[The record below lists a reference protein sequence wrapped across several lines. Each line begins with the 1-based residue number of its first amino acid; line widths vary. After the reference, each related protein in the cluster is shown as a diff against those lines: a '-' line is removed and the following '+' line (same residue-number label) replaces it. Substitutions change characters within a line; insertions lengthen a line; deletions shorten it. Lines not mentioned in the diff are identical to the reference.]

1 MKRQMLHNRWTLF
14 FILLLITLLVNLPVI
29 NMVINSFHTTD
40 DIIRTGASWFAPF
53 TTGNYAFVML
63 KTAFWTWFGNSMM
76 VSLGA
81 VVISVVLSAFAGY
94 ALSRY
99 TNWGI
104 RAYSRLLLVKQMFPL
119 ILALIPLFVLFRN
132 FRLID
137 NPFSAILIYSVINLA
152 FATWMFKAFFDSI
165 PRELEEAAHVD
176 GCTRVQALLR
186 IVLPLVGPGT
196 VAVSI
201 FSFLFSFNEYL
212 IANVFLR
219 SEDKMTLPVGLQTFT
234 QQFGSDWG
242 SMMAGS
248 TLAMLPTLI
257 LFLFVQK
264 YLLYGSVASGVKG

>member
-1 MKRQMLHNRWTLF
+1 MKRQTLSGKWTTF
-14 FILLLITLLVNLPVI
+14 FILLVITALVNLPVI

-53 TTGNYAFVML
+53 TTSNYAFVML

-76 VSLGA
+76 VSVGA
-81 VVISVVLSAFAGY
+81 VVINIVLSAFAGY

-99 TNWGI
+99 TSWGM

-137 NPFSAILIYSVINLA
+137 NPFSAILIYSVINLS

-165 PRELEEAAHVD
+165 PRELEEAAYVD

-242 SMMAGS
+242 SMMAGA